1 MNTMFRHKKAHK
13 FTWNNPDGLDKS
25 MIDYILVRQR
35 WRTSVQDTR
44 VYRGADIG
52 SDHHLLVST
61 FRLKFKTTRAGSKPP
76 ARLDSSKLGNISTR
90 KCYQRFLNKKLDETR
105 DDDNKWNRIK
115 KALSSTGNAI
125 LGRKKRIKHDWI
137 SSKTLDIVEKKRK
150 SKLNIERVKIQKE
163 IEKSC
168 VNDRETWWK
177 SKADEMETF
186 SKRNDL
192 RNLFSTIKSLP
203 KKSSSASSSVVD
215 KSGKPIHGLQKSL
228 SRWAEYF
235 RDLFNHGEPDNL
247 DSDLDCLVES

>member
-1 MNTMFRHKKAHK
+1 MRLEMM
-13 FTWNNPDGLDKS
+13 
-25 MIDYILVRQR
+25 MIYG
-35 WRTSVQDTR
+35 TES
-44 VYRGADIG
+44 
-52 SDHHLLVST
+52 
-61 FRLKFKTTRAGSKPP
+61 
-76 ARLDSSKLGNISTR
+76 
-90 KCYQRFLNKKLDETR
+90 
-105 DDDNKWNRIK
+105 K

-125 LGRKKRIKHDWI
+125 LGKKKRIKYDWI

-192 RNLFSTIKSLP
+192 RNLFSTIKSLT

-247 DSDLDCLVES
+247 DSDLDCLVESSEETVEILQTPPTLAEVQSILKKLKSNNAPGLDNISAEMLKYGGL